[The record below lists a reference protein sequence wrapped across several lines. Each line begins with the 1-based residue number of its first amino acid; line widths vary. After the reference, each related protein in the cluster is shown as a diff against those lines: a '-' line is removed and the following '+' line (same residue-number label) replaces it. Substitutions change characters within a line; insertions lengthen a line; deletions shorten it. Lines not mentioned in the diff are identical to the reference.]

1 MESIPVNGTAF
12 LLPELQARI
21 LTALTGFARKMFLI
35 PIIRAKPLI
44 GMVIMAGMSF
54 STWHSDLRLGLLLGV
69 VALLLN
75 AGSSGAFWVKTS
87 SSWLD
92 LTSVQYGLLASA
104 GGLGA
109 LVSVAAAIWVDRSP
123 PHGMMAA
130 GAVLLAL
137 GPFLALSD
145 NFVLAVTR
153 SFFTGVGGAFVGSL
167 IFYAVAVKGCTRFK
181 GTLIGSLG
189 LLFSMRW
196 GTGAVA
202 AWGVGLPL
210 GWWAVAMVVSGGALV
225 FLFLPRWFT
234 GHYGPGLTLRQ
245 TLAVPG
251 AKLNVAWV
259 AAVYLVASLMV
270 TAGAT
275 YLGWVASKLVQDGA
289 SLESNF
295 RFIALAGGIGALLWG
310 IAADYFPVRKLLIA
324 MAALSLLAAL
334 SLWLPG
340 GDGTDMLILSV
351 VRGGLVSLPW
361 VLMAD
366 YLPMRHFAKLAL
378 AVTWVGSMGNFLVL
392 LVEPL
397 GLYYWGWTL
406 GVWGVDSFFWIVLI
420 EVVLLVGVVTF
431 WPKVF
436 ETVG

>member
-1 MESIPVNGTAF
+1 
-12 LLPELQARI
+12 
-21 LTALTGFARKMFLI
+21 
-35 PIIRAKPLI
+35 
-44 GMVIMAGMSF
+44 MAGMSF
-54 STWHSDLRLGLLLGV
+54 SAWHPDLRLGLLLV
-69 VALLLN
+69 VAALLLN
-75 AGSSGAFWVKTS
+75 AGSSGTFWDETS

-92 LTSVQYGLLASA
+92 LTSVHYGLLASA

-109 LVSVAAAIWVDRSP
+109 LASVAAAIWVDRSP

-145 NFVLAVTR
+145 SFVLAVTR

-167 IFYAVAVKGCTRFK
+167 IFYAVVVKGYARFK

-189 LLFSMRW
+189 LLFNMRW

-202 AWGVGLPL
+202 ALGIGLPP
-210 GWWAVAMVVSGGALV
+210 GWWAVAMVVAGGALL
-225 FLFLPRWFT
+225 FLLLPRWFT

-259 AAVYLVASLMV
+259 AAVYLVASVMV

-275 YLGWVASKLVQDGA
+275 HLGWVASNLVQDGA
-289 SLESNF
+289 SLESDF
-295 RFIALAGGIGALLWG
+295 RFVALAGGIGALLWG
-310 IAADYFPVRKLLIA
+310 IAADYFPVRKLL
-324 MAALSLLAAL
+324 MVLAALSLLAAV

-361 VLMAD
+361 LLMAD
-366 YLPMRHFAKLAL
+366 YLPIRHFTKLAL
-378 AVTWVGSMGNFLVL
+378 AVTWVGSMASSLVL
-392 LVEPL
+392 LVESL
-397 GLYYWGWTL
+397 GLHYWGWTRDA
-406 GVWGVDSFFWIVLI
+406 WGVDSFIWIVLG
-420 EVVLLVGVVTF
+420 EGVVLVGVVACR
-431 WPKVF
+431 PRVP
-436 ETVG
+436 EAVG